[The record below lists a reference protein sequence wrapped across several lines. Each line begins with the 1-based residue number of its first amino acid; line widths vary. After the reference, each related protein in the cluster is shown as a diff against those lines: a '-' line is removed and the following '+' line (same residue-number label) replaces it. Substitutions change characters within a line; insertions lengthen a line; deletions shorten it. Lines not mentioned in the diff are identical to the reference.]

1 MTTITAS
8 TIAPAV
14 GDQVSTVQL
23 EAVVSDDSTARVD
36 DKTLESMVELML
48 RTRGVRKAGV
58 TLGGKD
64 PTVLAFQIGL
74 VAPNTAEALGRASAL
89 VHSCAGYAGLRGVV
103 LRGIRLAA

>member
-48 RTRGVRKAGV
+48 RTRGSVK
-58 TLGGKD
+58 
-64 PTVLAFQIGL
+64 P
-74 VAPNTAEALGRASAL
+74 
-89 VHSCAGYAGLRGVV
+89 GLRW
-103 LRGIRLAA
+103 AAKIPPS

>member
-48 RTRGVRKAGV
+48 RTRGCSGSGTSAIPVFGRQ
-58 TLGGKD
+58 
-64 PTVLAFQIGL
+64 PTTRPLPATIRVQS
-74 VAPNTAEALGRASAL
+74 V
-89 VHSCAGYAGLRGVV
+89 CAGS
-103 LRGIRLAA
+103 